1 MNPQDTLSSA
11 DGQFALQFL
20 IREPNTT
27 SETKKAVILLHG
39 VGSNEH
45 DLFSF
50 SDQFPEDILV
60 ISPRGLY
67 TIGAGRYAWYEVDF
81 STGKPIINAKQEEK
95 SRKTLQFFIERLKQQ
110 YNLDQVYVGGFSQG
124 AIMSFTLG
132 LTHPAEITGIIALSG
147 RILDEI
153 RPLVQ
158 KDASLEKLKV
168 FLAHG
173 VQDNT
178 LPVGYAREAKE
189 YLESLGIQLS
199 YREYPVAHEINKDV
213 LEDLIEWIAADADGL

>member
-1 MNPQDTLSSA
+1 MNPQDTLSSS

-20 IREPNTT
+20 AREPNTR
-27 SETKKAVILLHG
+27 SEAKKAVILLHG
-39 VGSNEH
+39 VGSDEH

-50 SDQFPEDILV
+50 SNQFPEDVLV
-60 ISPRGLY
+60 ISPRGPY
-67 TIGAGRYAWYEVDF
+67 TIGAGKYAWYEVDF

-95 SRKTLQFFIERLKQQ
+95 SRKTLLFFIDRLKEH

-147 RILDEI
+147 RILEEI

-158 KDASLEKLKV
+158 KDAALHQLKV

-173 VQDNT
+173 VLDNT
-178 LPVGYAREAKE
+178 LPVAYAREAKA
-189 YLESLGIQLS
+189 YLESLEIQLS
-199 YREYPVAHEINKDV
+199 YHEYQIAHEINKEV
-213 LEDLIEWIAADADGL
+213 LADIIEWIE